1 MASIVGGLQQF
12 RDRRVT
18 VAPAGDDAFTVRA
31 VEAEMKQV
39 LLNLTLNALEAV
51 PPGTGEV
58 RIELRR
64 DRFERQWRRRLGRAG
79 GGR

>member
-1 MASIVGGLQQF
+1 
-12 RDRRVT
+12 
-18 VAPAGDDAFTVRA
+18 
-31 VEAEMKQV
+31 MKQV

-64 DRFERQWRRRLGRAG
+64 DGRRTRTATAG
-79 GGR
+79 WSWP